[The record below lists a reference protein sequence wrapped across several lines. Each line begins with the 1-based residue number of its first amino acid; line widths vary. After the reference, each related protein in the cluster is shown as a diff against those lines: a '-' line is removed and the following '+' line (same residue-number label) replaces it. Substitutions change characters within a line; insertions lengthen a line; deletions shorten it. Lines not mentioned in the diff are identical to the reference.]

1 MCAFDLKESAL
12 NKENCKEVKW
22 SGSALIYSKKKVES
36 IKPAQM
42 VENERKRYAGMTLQQ
57 IGGRYFL
64 PGREDNGQG
73 RRGRK
78 EVRERGKMKWCRH
91 RV

>member
-1 MCAFDLKESAL
+1 
-12 NKENCKEVKW
+12 
-22 SGSALIYSKKKVES
+22 
-36 IKPAQM
+36 M

-64 PGREDNGQG
+64 PGGEDNGQG

-78 EVRERGKMKWCRH
+78 EVRERVREDEM
-91 RV
+91 V